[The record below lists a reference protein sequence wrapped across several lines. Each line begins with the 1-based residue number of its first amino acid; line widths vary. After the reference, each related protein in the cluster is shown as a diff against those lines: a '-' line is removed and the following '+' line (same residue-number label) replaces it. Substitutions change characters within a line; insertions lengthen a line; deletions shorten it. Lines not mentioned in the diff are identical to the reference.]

1 MHRRTFLATL
11 PVAAAGSSAVAAAP
25 KRRTPKPS
33 TAPVTTRKPGPLW
46 RPDIRGGDRID
57 GASWASRSTAWGL
70 HGAAATSHPLASLTA
85 IDVLRAG
92 GSAVDAA
99 IAANACL
106 GLLEPI
112 ACGIGGD
119 AFAMLWD
126 PQAGEGIGPHRSRR

>member
-11 PVAAAGSSAVAAAP
+11 PAAAAASDVAAAP
-25 KRRTPKPS
+25 KRRTPRPA
-33 TAPVTTRKPGPLW
+33 TPLTTRKPGRLW
-46 RPDIRGGDRID
+46 RPDIHGGDRID

-70 HGAAATSHPLASLTA
+70 HGAAATAHPLATLTA
-85 IDVLRAG
+85 IEVLRAG

-112 ACGIGGD
+112 SCGIGGD
-119 AFAMLWD
+119 CFVMLWD
-126 PQAGEGIGPHRSRR
+126 PKAGKVIGLNGSGR